1 MHRLSRFIRD
11 RSSPLAPQPTPL
23 QAHLPKLDGIRCVA
37 FDIYGTLVVSGSGD
51 IGLTDASRKET
62 ALRAILAD
70 LDFPPL
76 PPNPALTSRFL
87 ELIRAS
93 HEVSKSQ
100 GILYPEVEVRELWA
114 TLLQEL
120 HPDRRTTPD
129 EVESIAVAYELATN
143 PVWPMPGAAE
153 ILTTLRDC
161 GLLLGIVSNAQFY
174 TPLLFEAF
182 FDTTLE
188 QFGFRPDLSFFSYQH
203 RRGKPGIWLYE
214 QLRDALATIKF
225 TPHETLFVGNDALK
239 DIHAAASVGFR
250 TALFAG
256 DLRSLRLHPDKQNL
270 LPPTATITHL
280 HQLANIVA

>member
-1 MHRLSRFIRD
+1 MPRLSSFIRE
-11 RSSPLAPQPTPL
+11 RSSPLDPQPTSL
-23 QAHLPKLDGIRCVA
+23 QPHLPILDGIRCVA

-51 IGLTDASRKET
+51 IGLTDATQKET

-76 PPNPALTSRFL
+76 PANPALTTRFL

-93 HEVSKSQ
+93 HQASKQ
-100 GILYPEVEVRELWA
+100 EGIPYPEVEVRELWS

-120 HPDRRTTPD
+120 HPDRHTTPE
-129 EVESIAVAYELATN
+129 EVEAIAVAYELATN

-153 ILTTLRDC
+153 ILTTLRDR
-161 GLLLGIVSNAQFY
+161 GLPLGIVSNAQFY

-203 RRGKPGIWLYE
+203 RRGKPGTWLYE
-214 QLRDALATIKF
+214 QLRDALATLHL
-225 TPHETLFVGNDALK
+225 TPHQTLFVGNDALK
-239 DIHAAASVGFR
+239 DIHPAASLGFR

-256 DLRSLRLHPDKQNL
+256 DLRSLRLHSDNKDL

-280 HQLANIVA
+280 HQLAQIVA